1 MKACKW
7 MGAVAAATLLLT
19 SCLGEGDNSF
29 SGSGFGVAGISE
41 TNYQPIL
48 YTAVG
53 PMYSSATAALTPGTC
68 WLVSYS
74 VDLNSPENT
83 STSTSGAYY
92 ATISQMQ
99 EIETGAVYYSSRDTA
114 ALMPNEIALSN
125 AGLAGGE
132 PAASY
137 IDGHLFLG
145 AALNAYNNQINN
157 FSLYWNQADSA
168 VVEDN
173 ISTYSLYLCAVK
185 QSDGTGSTASAKTEF
200 RAFDLGSTIESI
212 ARKEGKDGAESFYLK
227 IHYISEINEKD
238 STDLT
243 WSSFRVACAAMDPDS
258 EN

>member
-173 ISTYSLYLCAVK
+173 ISTYSLYLRAVK
-185 QSDGTGSTASAKTEF
+185 QSDGTGST
-200 RAFDLGSTIESI
+200 
-212 ARKEGKDGAESFYLK
+212 
-227 IHYISEINEKD
+227 EI
-238 STDLT
+238 L
-243 WSSFRVACAAMDPDS
+243 
-258 EN
+258 

>member
-99 EIETGAVYYSSRDTA
+99 EQ
-114 ALMPNEIALSN
+114 LLSKPMLSPHLFFSVLLY
-125 AGLAGGE
+125 ARCE
-132 PAASY
+132 PAVSCPAE
-137 IDGHLFLG
+137 IG
-145 AALNAYNNQINN
+145 ALEN
-157 FSLYWNQADSA
+157 
-168 VVEDN
+168 
-173 ISTYSLYLCAVK
+173 K
-185 QSDGTGSTASAKTEF
+185 KGT
-200 RAFDLGSTIESI
+200 
-212 ARKEGKDGAESFYLK
+212 
-227 IHYISEINEKD
+227 
-238 STDLT
+238 
-243 WSSFRVACAAMDPDS
+243 
-258 EN
+258 